1 MAAGCLPPSLQYIIL
16 IVTVLLNHTMYIYI
30 YIYIYTYVTT
40 QFPTAD
46 TFRSQ
51 YKCAR
56 SRALHVADMYTTD
69 FQAILSQTFLAETK
83 IFNKGAQ
90 KQVVTERYWHPVLR
104 PQHIFQKI
112 SGKDKNL
119 DNG

>member
-1 MAAGCLPPSLQYIIL
+1 MLQPNSQ
-16 IVTVLLNHTMYIYI
+16 LLTRFEASINAHE
-30 YIYIYTYVTT
+30 V
-40 QFPTAD
+40 
-46 TFRSQ
+46 
-51 YKCAR
+51 
-56 SRALHVADMYTTD
+56 RALHVADMYTTD

-104 PQHIFQKI
+104 PQHILQQI